1 MKRSEGEHF
10 HSQSDIHTKPRHE
23 PEHWRDKLGRREHH
37 TDRTAILSNGD
48 GCAVRAVPEIFRR
61 GDDLLNLTVACPTF
75 ALPHSLSRRQDCTL
89 APLNSRRDR
98 YPRPAHPDLR
108 PDTNNR
114 PCLNGLANCRFAC
127 VRIWQVWDGE
137 AGCGIVFLEGWLVSR
152 HRRLRFWLQDPRSG
166 RKIDRCRF

>member
-1 MKRSEGEHF
+1 M
-10 HSQSDIHTKPRHE
+10 
-23 PEHWRDKLGRREHH
+23 
-37 TDRTAILSNGD
+37 
-48 GCAVRAVPEIFRR
+48 RAVPEIFRR

-127 VRIWQVWDGE
+127 VRDRQYGMGPWGVGQFFGGVVSEQTQALALLASGSQLQTLRATEVEREKDAVLPLRKSIAFILKDRFY
-137 AGCGIVFLEGWLVSR
+137 VFKD
-152 HRRLRFWLQDPRSG
+152 F
-166 RKIDRCRF
+166 